1 MAGGAEGQGGV
12 DEPGDPDGL
21 EWHQGLG
28 GMGEAGATTAR
39 APEPAHV
46 PHTPGP
52 GRDALP
58 SLGRQDLA
66 GPGRHAMPWPG
77 GQFMPGLGGT
87 TVPGPGGCV
96 APGPGGTLPQG
107 QKDML
112 DHDLVDMLHRDL
124 VAMCRPW
131 PEDQE
136 ATFSICILFEER
148 QGVGPGRNGPIVD
161 TGMERKWSA

>member
-1 MAGGAEGQGGV
+1 MVLEAADPGVSGGGVTGGAEGQGGV

-66 GPGRHAMPWPG
+66 GPREVGPPHQGLLLSVQESDDEEELLLRTQKWFGTFLVVQWLRICLPG
-77 GQFMPGLGGT
+77 
-87 TVPGPGGCV
+87 
-96 APGPGGTLPQG
+96 AS
-107 QKDML
+107 
-112 DHDLVDMLHRDL
+112 L
-124 VAMCRPW
+124 VARCLRIHLPV
-131 PEDQE
+131 QE
-136 ATFSICILFEER
+136 TR
-148 QGVGPGRNGPIVD
+148 V
-161 TGMERKWSA
+161 